1 VVGFL
6 LGFVFGMLA
15 MAFVVGII
23 EFRRRKPHCLQW
35 GGDTTPLSQI

>member
-1 VVGFL
+1 MVVGFL

-23 EFRRRKPHCLQW
+23 DILAVARDGRP
-35 GGDTTPLSQI
+35 